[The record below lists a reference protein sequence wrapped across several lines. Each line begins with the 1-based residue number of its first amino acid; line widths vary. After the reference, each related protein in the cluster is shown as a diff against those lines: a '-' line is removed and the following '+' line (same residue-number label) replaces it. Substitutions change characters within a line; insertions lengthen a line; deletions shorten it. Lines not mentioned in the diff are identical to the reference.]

1 MDWAIFHAVNAGVAT
16 REWLED
22 PVTALADALVP
33 LYALATVALWLLA
46 RPYGNPKWRL
56 ASASALA
63 AAAVAL
69 AVNQVIS
76 RLWARPRPFADHP
89 DLTHVLTARTT
100 DPSFPSDHAAAAF
113 AIAFAVLAFS
123 RRAGALFLVVA
134 TAIGLSRI
142 ALGMH
147 YPSDVLAGALVGF
160 GAATLVTTLGSPWIA
175 RLVGLVSR
183 LTDPVLRPVWAWGR
197 RLLPA
202 SRVSHLDR

>member
-1 MDWAIFHAVNAGVAT
+1 MVSSMDWAIFHTLNAGVAT
-16 REWLED
+16 RDWLED

-46 RPYGNPKWRL
+46 RPYGNPRWKL
-56 ASASALA
+56 ASASALT

-69 AVNQVIS
+69 AVNQVVS
-76 RLWARPRPFADHP
+76 HLWARPRPFADHP
-89 DLTHVLTARTT
+89 DLTHVLAARTT

-123 RRAGALFLVVA
+123 RRAGALFLVGA

-160 GAATLVTTLGSPWIA
+160 GAATLVTTLGRPWLA
-175 RLVGLVSR
+175 RLVVLVSR
-183 LTDPVLRPVWAWGR
+183 VTDPLLRPVWAWCR
-197 RLLPA
+197 RQLPA
-202 SRVSHLDR
+202 SRL

>member
-1 MDWAIFHAVNAGVAT
+1 MVSSMDWAIFHAVNAGVAT

-46 RPYGNPKWRL
+46 RPYGNPRWKL
-56 ASASALA
+56 ASASALV

-76 RLWARPRPFADHP
+76 HLWARPRPFTDHP

-113 AIAFAVLAFS
+113 AIAFAVLALS
-123 RRAGALFLVVA
+123 RRAGALFLVAA

-175 RLVGLVSR
+175 RLVVLVSR
-183 LTDPVLRPVWAWGR
+183 VTDPLLRPVWAWCR
-197 RLLPA
+197 RQLPVW
-202 SRVSHLDR
+202 RL

>member
-1 MDWAIFHAVNAGVAT
+1 MVRSMDWAIFHAVNAGVAT

-46 RPYGNPKWRL
+46 RPYGNPRWKL
-56 ASASALA
+56 ASASALV

-76 RLWARPRPFADHP
+76 HLWARPRPFTDHP

-113 AIAFAVLAFS
+113 AIAFAVLALS
-123 RRAGALFLVVA
+123 RRAGALFLVAA

-175 RLVGLVSR
+175 RLVVLVSR
-183 LTDPVLRPVWAWGR
+183 VTDPILRPVWAWCR
-197 RLLPA
+197 RLLSV
-202 SRVSHLDR
+202 SRL

>member
-1 MDWAIFHAVNAGVAT
+1 MVSSMDWTIFHTLNAGVAT
-16 REWLED
+16 RDWLED

-46 RPYGNPKWRL
+46 RPYGNPRWKL
-56 ASASALA
+56 ASASALT

-69 AVNQVIS
+69 AVNQVVS
-76 RLWARPRPFADHP
+76 HLWARPRPFTDHP
-89 DLTHVLTARTT
+89 DLTHVLAARTT

-123 RRAGALFLVVA
+123 RRAGALFLVAA

-160 GAATLVTTLGSPWIA
+160 GAATLVTTLGSPWLA
-175 RLVGLVSR
+175 RLVALVGR
-183 LTDPVLRPVWAWGR
+183 VTDPLLRPVWAWCR
-197 RLLPA
+197 RQLPA
-202 SRVSHLDR
+202 SRL